1 VDDYGRPVTGASWSV
16 SDPSVA
22 ELSTSGAIILT
33 GKTIGEITITAF
45 YQSFSAQATA
55 TVYAGPELPQGAIR
69 WSGQP
74 APGYSTISM
83 VQAQPTENMPDIY
96 SVEQGGS
103 GNLIVRALTSDGRQ
117 LWRKAVNLSG
127 APPEGEMAAASA
139 TTTEATTQ
147 QWFVKGVGDTSGG
160 LMLQTEDDYGVN
172 SHILR
177 FDGASGEVSWQY
189 VSTGWLY
196 WDWALHPDG
205 TMFVGEI
212 ADPTYFLG
220 GTPTP
225 EAYEVDVLA
234 LDGTTG
240 AVKSRVPL
248 PPSYQANSTD
258 CPYGYNDF
266 VPFFSGLGAPMVAPN
281 GSMYVEAATT
291 TWVSEFHAPACAY
304 ADRQD
309 SWDTTLLLLEMR
321 ADGSI
326 QWRTLKQDHAE
337 GNLYDVPPQTQ
348 YRVGEVLPDGGGGLL
363 AAWSYKVWS
372 SGSWVTEAR
381 MDRVT
386 DSGQT
391 EYTLPLWVDSGPNY
405 WYLDVFYPPDR
416 SMVLGEDGV
425 AFATG
430 EFWDGTAQNWATK
443 VVAFG
448 VGSGTLHWASDIPG
462 RLDMVAATAGNG
474 LVGKTLIAEPW
485 VWDGPRRVV
494 RLDANG
500 AATYDD
506 WTGGPP
512 TLAAS
517 ATSTS
522 AVDPNTITGL
532 QYAWGSQ
539 WIAIQQ
545 SPNPGIHPVAIS
557 APAILW
563 PWSIWSKPS
572 EDDTRAS
579 IGPVKVNVFKIL
591 EASVDDTFIRAQVN
605 FAIAYWQLNG
615 RILLEWDGSIIPQL
629 GCDPP
634 QGIPDNCAAP
644 YDVYDLTVTKGN
656 KEDGRSPHEAV
667 RRFQSPKG
675 VTYLFVEGFADSA
688 TPLDANIA
696 LATHGITPLYVDA
709 QGNSYYTNLSILR
722 SENLGLV
729 VPAHETGHQLQL
741 FHVNPI
747 SGLAN
752 LMCGA
757 VGSPLD
763 WLAYLVPWDCSPT
776 DSNELTHAQIDR
788 ARDAATALTGR

>member
-1 VDDYGRPVTGASWSV
+1 VKQYHYDGP
-16 SDPSVA
+16 
-22 ELSTSGAIILT
+22 STSESLH
-33 GKTIGEITITAF
+33 AF
-45 YQSFSAQATA
+45 HYYWT
-55 TVYAGPELPQGAIR
+55 
-69 WSGQP
+69 
-74 APGYSTISM
+74 
-83 VQAQPTENMPDIY
+83 
-96 SVEQGGS
+96 
-103 GNLIVRALTSDGRQ
+103 
-117 LWRKAVNLSG
+117 
-127 APPEGEMAAASA
+127 
-139 TTTEATTQ
+139 
-147 QWFVKGVGDTSGG
+147 
-160 LMLQTEDDYGVN
+160 
-172 SHILR
+172 
-177 FDGASGEVSWQY
+177 GEVI
-189 VSTGWLY
+189 
-196 WDWALHPDG
+196 PDG
-205 TMFVGEI
+205 
-212 ADPTYFLG
+212 
-220 GTPTP
+220 
-225 EAYEVDVLA
+225 
-234 LDGTTG
+234 
-240 AVKSRVPL
+240 
-248 PPSYQANSTD
+248 Q
-258 CPYGYNDF
+258 
-266 VPFFSGLGAPMVAPN
+266 
-281 GSMYVEAATT
+281 
-291 TWVSEFHAPACAY
+291 
-304 ADRQD
+304 
-309 SWDTTLLLLEMR
+309 
-321 ADGSI
+321 
-326 QWRTLKQDHAE
+326 
-337 GNLYDVPPQTQ
+337 
-348 YRVGEVLPDGGGGLL
+348 GGLL
-363 AAWSYKVWS
+363 AWWSDDYQVQAGPGWW
-372 SGSWVTEAR
+372 GTMREAR
-381 MDRVT
+381 LTRVT
-386 DSGQT
+386 DSGPT
-391 EYTLPLWVDSGPNY
+391 EYPLPAPDWWTW
-405 WYLDVFYPPDR
+405 WYAPRDR
-416 SMVLGEDGV
+416 SLVLGEDGV
-425 AFATG
+425 AFGNFGGRVLSFELAG
-430 EFWDGTAQNWATK
+430 GTVRWTWEAP
-443 VVAFG
+443 
-448 VGSGTLHWASDIPG
+448 SGQLEMI
-462 RLDMVAATAGNG
+462 AATAGNG
-474 LVGKTLIAEPW
+474 LVAQEAG
-485 VWDGPRRVV
+485 RVV
-494 RLDANG
+494 RLDATG
-500 AATYDD
+500 LATYDD
-506 WTGGPP
+506 WIGGPNGP
-512 TLAAS
+512 I
-517 ATSTS
+517 
-522 AVDPNTITGL
+522 DPNTTTNL

>member
-1 VDDYGRPVTGASWSV
+1 VDDYGRPVTGATWSV

-33 GKTIGEITITAF
+33 GKAIGEVTITAF

-381 MDRVT
+381 MERVT

-391 EYTLPLWVDSGPNY
+391 EYTMPLWVDSGPNY

-416 SMVLGEDGV
+416 SMVLGENGV

-430 EFWDGTAQNWATK
+430 EFWDGTTQNWATK
-443 VVAFG
+443 VVAFE
-448 VGSGTLHWASDIPG
+448 VGSGTLCWASNIPG

-494 RLDANG
+494 RVDANG
-500 AATYDD
+500 SAAYDD

-512 TLAAS
+512 TMAAS
-517 ATSTS
+517 ATSPS

-532 QYAWGSQ
+532 QYAWASQ

-545 SPNPGIHPVAIS
+545 SPNPGIHPVSLS
-557 APAILW
+557 ASQIPFAMSLW
-563 PWSIWSKPS
+563 V
-572 EDDTRAS
+572 RAGQDKERS
-579 IGPVKVNVFKIL
+579 SGII
-591 EASVDDTFIRAQVN
+591 VDLQVN
-605 FAIAYWQLNG
+605 RVQGTMSDADLLYQVNTAIDFWAQRAN
-615 RILLEWDGSIIPQL
+615 ILISWDRQIHDVDSCDLTRHPD
-629 GCDPP
+629 GCTQNQDINDLTGPDPASETW
-634 QGIPDNCAAP
+634 GE
-644 YDVYDLTVTKGN
+644 VYD
-656 KEDGRSPHEAV
+656 
-667 RRFQSPKG
+667 RFCVSNVILGQKSHCLPEG
-675 VTYLFVEGFADSA
+675 SQLLFTGFAGASGA
-688 TPLDANIA
+688 VF
-696 LATHGITPLYVDA
+696 GITPSLPLANPTPLNISAIAAAAEERVVTHEIGHQFQLPHCAWYPLAEYIIPGETLTSCAWGNLMRSDPLAPQFPGGDLNDA
-709 QGNSYYTNLSILR
+709 QIR
-722 SENLGLV
+722 Q
-729 VPAHETGHQLQL
+729 ARW
-741 FHVNPI
+741 
-747 SGLAN
+747 
-752 LMCGA
+752 GA
-757 VGSPLD
+757 RKWRRIV
-763 WLAYLVPWDCSPT
+763 W
-776 DSNELTHAQIDR
+776 
-788 ARDAATALTGR
+788 